1 MKWLT
6 ALLLGAILGFVLP
19 LVLRRPGRR
28 LDEQLGEM
36 GHRSARIAGS
46 PGLLFSIP
54 LFLGSAVAFRL
65 FFNWHS
71 S

>member
-6 ALLLGAILGFVLP
+6 ALVLGAIVGFALP
-19 LVLRRPGRR
+19 LAFGGRSGVWINSWAGWGTIRP
-28 LDEQLGEM
+28 LE
-36 GHRSARIAGS
+36 GS

-54 LFLGSAVAFRL
+54 IFLGTALAFRL

-71 S
+71 R